1 MEEKDNIKAR
11 LVNLRQFQILDTEP
25 EDEFDDITYMASQI
39 CNTPISLISLLD
51 EDRQWFKSK
60 VGLDICQTP
69 IADSLCNHAVDDKNG
84 ERGNGIGLATVKK
97 IIQKLG
103 GDISIDPDYEKG
115 TRFNFT
121 LQK

>member
-60 VGLDICQTP
+60 VGLDISQTP
-69 IADSLCNHAVDDKNG
+69 LADSFCNHAVDDKNG
-84 ERGNGIGLATVKK
+84 FM
-97 IIQKLG
+97 II
-103 GDISIDPDYEKG
+103 SNANEE
-115 TRFNFT
+115 
-121 LQK
+121 